1 MSIHPLTPR
10 RPRGIANLSGVICGS
25 VVGVLSFL
33 ILFQIGPQV
42 AWVHHLDE
50 PRAADLRFML
60 SLIQEVWSREFRQSD
75 PFGSLLRL
83 PTVFQALIEAVIYLD
98 IQASVLIRS
107 AAAVVAGV
115 LTGSEIHGR
124 VLASQIPHPAVTH
137 IRGQRLVSG
146 GAALGGLAARWHQ
159 RFMSSAS
166 GVALADGLIMP
177 RSLETEHILLTG
189 GTGAGK
195 TTVLE
200 LLMDGA
206 LKKGDRILALDVKG
220 DVTARLPTDNFQL
233 LALDDIRSSRWVLG
247 LDILTSNDAAEL
259 AAELIQET
267 SDPSWS
273 SGARQVLAALV
284 EHLQQVQTRQ
294 PDRIWSWA
302 DLDQLLQTPVGE
314 LFDILRHDHPVAAS
328 LIDVSQDDTRK
339 QAMSFYLVLIAA
351 SGQIVRACTELG
363 KGSGRP
369 VSVRQWA
376 AKGRSVLIVRQSQRQ
391 PELSAAMSRIVLK
404 IIADNV
410 TSQPQHAA
418 PLPTWLF
425 LDELPQIG
433 ACAAVTRLAAI
444 GRSANV
450 RVVPAIQS
458 PAQLRELFGLEGAQ
472 HLLDN
477 MNTKIVGR
485 VASGSTAAEIA
496 SKWIGYRTVS
506 WWETAGYEPNS
517 RPRTEQ
523 KTKDIYVV
531 DPEFLTDG
539 LGLGAAISGKPAI
552 HALVIGHGD
561 VAMLAWPVGRWGERR
576 PASVPREQRS
586 SADRAVRS
594 SSEV

>member
-10 RPRGIANLSGVICGS
+10 KPQGIANLSGVICGS
-25 VVGVLSFL
+25 FVGVLSFL
-33 ILFQIGPQV
+33 ILFQIGPPV

-50 PRAADLRFML
+50 PRAANLRFMW
-60 SLIQEVWSREFRQSD
+60 SLIQEVWSREFRQTD
-75 PFGSLLRL
+75 PLGSMLRL
-83 PTVFQALIEAVIYLD
+83 PTVFQALIEAVTYLD
-98 IQASVLIRS
+98 VQASVLIRA

-124 VLASQIPHPAVTH
+124 VLASQFAQAAVTH

-159 RFMSSAS
+159 RFMSSAA

-220 DVTARLPTDNFQL
+220 DVTARLPTENFQL
-233 LALDDIRSSRWVLG
+233 LALDDVRSSRWVLG
-247 LDILTSNDAAEL
+247 LDILNGNDAAEL
-259 AAELIQET
+259 AAELIPET

-328 LIDVSQDDTRK
+328 LIDVSQDETRK

-351 SGQIVRACTELG
+351 TGQLVRACTELG
-363 KGSGRP
+363 RGAGRP
-369 VSVRQWA
+369 VSVRRWVA
-376 AKGRSVLIVRQSQRQ
+376 RDRSVLIVRQSQRQ

-410 TSQPQHAA
+410 TSQSQHAA
-418 PLPTWLF
+418 PVPTWLF

-433 ACAAVTRLAAI
+433 TCAAVPRLAAI

-450 RVVPAIQS
+450 RIVPAIQS
-458 PAQLRELFGLEGAQ
+458 PAQLRELYGIEGAQ

-485 VASGSTAAEIA
+485 VASGNTAAEIA

-506 WWETAGYEPNS
+506 WWETAGLDPNG
-517 RPRTEQ
+517 RPRAEQ

-539 LGLGAAISGKPAI
+539 LGLGTAISGKPAI

-561 VAMLAWPVGRWGERR
+561 IAMLAWPIGRWGERR
-576 PASVPREQRS
+576 PASVTRKQRS
-586 SADRAVRS
+586 SADHAVRS